1 MMARLNGLLTCAIMG
16 LMVAPALIGVRAASR
31 QTTRDHALLDRW
43 RKIYARFNEVL
54 GGIATVKSFA
64 MEHEEKQRFIR
75 QVDEANGLVLAGVT
89 FDARVGALQNVLA
102 GGARI
107 LVLAYGG
114 YLTLTGRL
122 SVGALLAF
130 LGYLAGLTLPVQG
143 LTGLYQTLR
152 RAGVS
157 LEAVFTILEAEDRV
171 PDAAHAREASPLR
184 GEVTFEGVGFGY
196 RAGRP
201 VLHELDL
208 RVSPG
213 ETVALVGPSGGGK
226 TTLMGLLL
234 RLHDPERGTIR
245 IDGADIREFTQRS
258 LRRQIGVVLQD
269 ALLFDDTV
277 ASNIAYGRPDATP
290 AEIEAAAQAANAH
303 GFIEALPEGYQTF
316 VGERGGLLS
325 TGQRQRIAIAR
336 ALLKDPPIIVLDE
349 ATSALDAQSEAEV
362 QTALERLLE
371 GRTTFVVAHRL
382 STVVHADR
390 IVVLREGRIAE
401 SGTHDALVR
410 MGGHYAGLVRLQM
423 RGLVAA

>member
-1 MMARLNGLLTCAIMG
+1 
-16 LMVAPALIGVRAASR
+16 
-31 QTTRDHALLDRW
+31 
-43 RKIYARFNEVL
+43 
-54 GGIATVKSFA
+54 
-64 MEHEEKQRFIR
+64 
-75 QVDEANGLVLAGVT
+75 
-89 FDARVGALQNVLA
+89 
-102 GGARI
+102 
-107 LVLAYGG
+107 
-114 YLTLTGRL
+114 
-122 SVGALLAF
+122 
-130 LGYLAGLTLPVQG
+130 
-143 LTGLYQTLR
+143 
-152 RAGVS
+152 
-157 LEAVFTILEAEDRV
+157 
-171 PDAAHAREASPLR
+171 
-184 GEVTFEGVGFGY
+184 
-196 RAGRP
+196 
-201 VLHELDL
+201 
-208 RVSPG
+208 
-213 ETVALVGPSGGGK
+213 VALVGPSGGGK

-401 SGTHDALVR
+401 SGTHEALVR